1 MSNARYKMLIDG
13 ELVGS
18 DDGLDVINPANG
30 GIVAR
35 VPKATKE
42 HVDAAVEAAKRAYPS
57 WASRSWADRK
67 TSLHRLTDRIEEQ
80 RTEFAKL
87 LVEEQGKP
95 LAQAQGEVDLTL
107 AYAREILALE
117 FRREILEDSEEYFVE
132 VLRKPLGVVV
142 GIVPWN
148 YPVLLGFLKIVP
160 ALLCGNTIVLKPAP
174 TTPIATLLIGELARD
189 LLPAGVLNIIVDN
202 NDLGSYLSSH
212 EDVAKVSFT
221 GSTATGKKVLS
232 ASSGTLK
239 RVTLELGG
247 NDAAIVLDD
256 VDLDKAVPRIFESAF
271 MNAGQVCIAIKRVY
285 VPDDIYDEVCTRLA
299 SLAEEAKVGSGL
311 EEGVTIGPLQ
321 NSMQFEKAKAYLQIA
336 SSDGQIIAGG
346 SAASGPGYFV
356 EPTIVRDI
364 SDGSRLVDEEQFAP
378 ILPVIRY
385 TDIDQVVENIN
396 RSRMGL
402 GGSVWSSDVKR
413 AIDVARRVESGTVW
427 INHHMDF
434 GPRAPFGGAK
444 ESGIGA
450 DYTLEGLYGYT
461 QLSVVNVR
469 H

>member
-1 MSNARYKMLIDG
+1 MSNTRYKMLINGD
-13 ELVGS
+13 LVGS
-18 DDGLDVINPANG
+18 DKGLDVVNPANG
-30 GIVAR
+30 EIVTR
-35 VPKATKE
+35 VPKATEE
-42 HVDAAVEAAKRAYPS
+42 HVDAAVNAAKKAYPT
-57 WASRSWADRK
+57 WASKSWADRK
-67 TSLHRLTDRIEEQ
+67 SILHELTDRIEG
-80 RTEFAKL
+80 RRSDFARL

-95 LAQAQGEVDLTL
+95 LAQAQGEVDATV
-107 AYAREILALE
+107 AFARKILELE
-117 FRREILEDSEEYFVE
+117 FPREILEDSEEYFVE
-132 VLRKPLGVVV
+132 VLRKPLGVVA
-142 GIVPWN
+142 GIAPWN
-148 YPVLLGFLKIVP
+148 YPVLLAFLKIVP
-160 ALLCGNTIVLKPAP
+160 ALLCGNTIVIKPAP
-174 TTPIATLLIGELARD
+174 TTPITTLLISELAHG
-189 LLPAGVLNIIVDN
+189 LLPAGVLNTIIDN
-202 NDLGSYLSSH
+202 NDLGSYLSGH

-221 GSTATGKKVLS
+221 GSTATGKKVLGTS
-232 ASSGTLK
+232 VDTLK

-256 VDLDKAVPRIFESAF
+256 VNIDNTIPRIFESAF

-285 VPDDIYDEVCTRLA
+285 VPDAIYDEVCSRLA
-299 SLAEEAKVGSGL
+299 SLAKNAIVGSGL

-321 NSMQFEKAKAYLQIA
+321 NSMQFEKAKAYLRIA
-336 SSDGQIIAGG
+336 SQDGKIIAGG
-346 SAASGPGYFV
+346 NTVSGSGYFV

-378 ILPVIRY
+378 ILPIVRY
-385 TDIDQVVENIN
+385 TNIDEVIENIN

-413 AIDVARRVESGTVW
+413 AIDVARRIDSGTVW

-444 ESGIGA
+444 ESGLGV

-469 H
+469 N

>member
-271 MNAGQVCIAIKRVY
+271 MNAGQACIAIKRVY